1 MSNFGW
7 LDAQLPGWYLIQGCL
22 PDVPPAPGDTLCTML
37 RNWAAIGTKERLR
50 RVFVLAM
57 VVGVP
62 YVPGAVALA
71 MLLSGAD

>member
-1 MSNFGW
+1 
-7 LDAQLPGWYLIQGCL
+7 
-22 PDVPPAPGDTLCTML
+22 ML